1 MPGTA
6 GEEARVS
13 LVVHGHVPGRATS
26 SRIRVAAALLLG
38 AHLLT
43 VGWLML
49 RPRTVPWVPPSNLQP
64 FVTIQADLAAGPQAA
79 LIGIGGEL
87 LLLTPV
93 GVLLPL
99 AAGRLYGPR
108 VATALRTVLM
118 GVFLALGVAVLR
130 SGAPSRPVT
139 VDAMMLNA
147 AGVALAHLLLY
158 PSLRQRLLRLPAGP
172 FTRDRDDRPRVGLA
186 EEGTR
191 GRTPRG
197 SRVGIAP

>member
-1 MPGTA
+1 
-6 GEEARVS
+6 
-13 LVVHGHVPGRATS
+13 
-26 SRIRVAAALLLG
+26 
-38 AHLLT
+38 
-43 VGWLML
+43 ML

-64 FVTIQADLAAGPQAA
+64 FATIRADLAAGPQAA
-79 LIGIGGEL
+79 LLGIGGDL
-87 LLLTPV
+87 LLLAPV

-99 AAGRLYGPR
+99 ATGRLYGPR
-108 VATALRTVLM
+108 PATALRTVLM
-118 GVFLALGVAVLR
+118 GVFLALGVAALR

-139 VDAMMLNA
+139 ADAVMLNA

-158 PSLRQRLLRLPAGP
+158 PPLRRRLLRLPAGP
-172 FTRDRDDRPRVGLA
+172 LPLSGGDRSRVGLA